1 MKTIKT
7 TTRIIDIVSSIFQNN
22 CISDME
28 NDCKN
33 QITFFDDNYSYF
45 KKISNFNDETYKM
58 LNKHFFKDNV
68 LKSEKADREI
78 KKIFFTRFLNRE
90 IGRQTFEIFLT
101 ELVHILY
108 LYDDV
113 LSFYYDNI
121 EKYIATQ
128 KITKNNNTNENIVN
142 NRSIFSTLPQEN
154 LNLDVNNDYMQY
166 GDNNTISKTE
176 NLQKGVGENVLSDF
190 DYNVIKN
197 IINNN
202 IIEKIFYKIDKK
214 CFLQVW

>member
-33 QITFFDDNYSYF
+33 QITFFDENYSYF

-128 KITKNNNTNENIVN
+128 KITKNNNSNENIVN

>member
-33 QITFFDDNYSYF
+33 QITFFDENYSYF

-78 KKIFFTRFLNRE
+78 KKIFFTRFFNRE

-128 KITKNNNTNENIVN
+128 KITKNNNSNENIVN

-202 IIEKIFYKIDKK
+202 IIEKIFNKIDKK

>member
-7 TTRIIDIVSSIFQNN
+7 TTRIIDIVTSIFQNN

-33 QITFFDDNYSYF
+33 QITFFDENYSYF
-45 KKISNFNDETYKM
+45 KKISNFNDDTYKLM
-58 LNKHFFKDNV
+58 NKHFFRDNV

-78 KKIFFTRFLNRE
+78 KKIFFNRFLNRE

-128 KITKNNNTNENIVN
+128 KITKNNNSNENIVN

-154 LNLDVNNDYMQY
+154 LNLDVNNDYMQF

-176 NLQKGVGENVLSDF
+176 NLQKGEGENVLCDF

-202 IIEKIFYKIDKK
+202 IVEKVINKIDKK

>member
-1 MKTIKT
+1 
-7 TTRIIDIVSSIFQNN
+7 
-22 CISDME
+22 ME

-121 EKYIATQ
+121 ELLHKKLQ
-128 KITKNNNTNENIVN
+128 KIIIQMK
-142 NRSIFSTLPQEN
+142 TL
-154 LNLDVNNDYMQY
+154 
-166 GDNNTISKTE
+166 S
-176 NLQKGVGENVLSDF
+176 
-190 DYNVIKN
+190 
-197 IINNN
+197 
-202 IIEKIFYKIDKK
+202 IIEAYLVLYLKKI
-214 CFLQVW
+214 

>member
-1 MKTIKT
+1 
-7 TTRIIDIVSSIFQNN
+7 
-22 CISDME
+22 ME

-45 KKISNFNDETYKM
+45 KKISNFNDETYKLM
-58 LNKHFFKDNV
+58 NKYFFKDNV
-68 LKSEKADREI
+68 LKSEKADKEI
-78 KKIFFTRFLNRE
+78 KKIFFARFLNRE

-128 KITKNNNTNENIVN
+128 KITKNNNSNENIVN

-202 IIEKIFYKIDKK
+202 IIEKIFNKIDKK